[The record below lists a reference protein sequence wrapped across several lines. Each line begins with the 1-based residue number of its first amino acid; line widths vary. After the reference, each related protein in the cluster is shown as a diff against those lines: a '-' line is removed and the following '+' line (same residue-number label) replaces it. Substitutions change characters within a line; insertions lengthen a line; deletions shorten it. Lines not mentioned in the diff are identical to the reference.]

1 MAMSHLPRTYAIIE
15 APSILG
21 LKPTGV
27 EKLPEALLGHGLA
40 ERLRARLAARLEVP
54 AYSAERD
61 PQTQTLNAQAIAA
74 WSPTLADAAEEVL
87 MAGDFPLI
95 LGGDCSILLG
105 SALALK
111 RRGRYGLL
119 FIDGHADFYDP
130 QSNPNGEAASM
141 DFAFATGHGPALLT
155 DLEGR
160 GPLVREEDA
169 VAFGWRDGDEQAEYG
184 SPPLPERL
192 LAFDCATVQRMGAA
206 AAAEAAVNHLTRDGL
221 DGFFIHLDA
230 DCLSDEIMP
239 AVDYRLPGGLTL
251 DEVKTTL
258 QIALASGKAV
268 GLEVTIYNPL
278 LDGDGAAGR
287 AVAALLAEALG
298 DAAQT

>member
-1 MAMSHLPRTYAIIE
+1 MSNHQRTYAIIE

-40 ERLRARLAARLEVP
+40 ERLRARLAARLDVP

-87 MAGDFPLI
+87 AAGDFPLI

-141 DFAFATGHGPALLT
+141 DLAFATGHGPALLT

-169 VAFGWRDGDEQAEYG
+169 VAFGWRDADEQATYG
-184 SPPLPERL
+184 SPPLPQRL

-206 AAAEAAVNHLTRDGL
+206 AAAEAAVAHLTRDGL
-221 DGFFIHLDA
+221 EGFFIHLDA
-230 DCLSDEIMP
+230 DCLADEIMP

-251 DEVKTTL
+251 DELRTTL
-258 QIALASGKAV
+258 DIALASGKAV

-287 AVAALLAEALG
+287 AIATLLAEALG
-298 DAAQT
+298 AAAPA

>member
-1 MAMSHLPRTYAIIE
+1 MPNLQRSYAIIE

-21 LKPTGV
+21 LKPSGV
-27 EKLPEALLGHGLA
+27 ETLPDALLGHGLA

-87 MAGDFPLI
+87 AAGDFPLI

-141 DFAFATGHGPALLT
+141 DLAFATGHGPALLT

-169 VAFGWRDGDEQAEYG
+169 VAFGWRDGDEQAAYG
-184 SPPLPERL
+184 SPPLPQRL
-192 LAFDCATVQRMGAA
+192 LSFDCATVQRMGAA
-206 AAAEAAVNHLTRDGL
+206 AAAEAAVAHLTRDGL
-221 DGFFIHLDA
+221 EGFFVHLDA
-230 DCLSDEIMP
+230 DCLADEIMP

-251 DEVKTTL
+251 DELRTTL
-258 QIALASGKAV
+258 DIALASGKAV
-268 GLEVTIYNPL
+268 GLEVTIYNPR

-287 AVAALLAEALG
+287 AIATLLADALG
-298 DAAQT
+298 AAAPA

>member
-1 MAMSHLPRTYAIIE
+1 MPNLQRTYAVIA

-40 ERLRARLAARLEVP
+40 ERLRARLAARLDVP

-74 WSPTLADAAEEVL
+74 WSPSLADAAEEVL
-87 MAGDFPLI
+87 AAGDFPLI

-141 DFAFATGHGPALLT
+141 DLAFATGHGPALLT

-169 VAFGWRDGDEQAEYG
+169 VAFGWRDADEQAAYG
-184 SPPLPERL
+184 SPPLPQRL
-192 LAFDCATVQRMGAA
+192 LSFDCATVQRMGAA
-206 AAAEAAVNHLTRDGL
+206 AAAEAAVAHLTRDGL
-221 DGFFIHLDA
+221 EGFFIHLDA
-230 DCLSDEIMP
+230 DCLADEIMP

-251 DEVKTTL
+251 DELRTTL
-258 QIALASGKAV
+258 EIALASGKAV
-268 GLEVTIYNPL
+268 GLEVTIYKPL

-287 AVAALLAEALG
+287 AIATLLADALG
-298 DAAQT
+298 AAASA

>member
-1 MAMSHLPRTYAIIE
+1 MPNLQRSYAIIE

-21 LKPTGV
+21 LKPSGV
-27 EKLPEALLGHGLA
+27 ETLPDALLGHGLA
-40 ERLRARLAARLEVP
+40 ERLRARLAARLAVP

-87 MAGDFPLI
+87 AAGDFPLI

-141 DFAFATGHGPALLT
+141 DLAFATGHGPALLT

-169 VAFGWRDGDEQAEYG
+169 VAFGWRDGDEQAAYG
-184 SPPLPERL
+184 SPPLPQRL
-192 LAFDCATVQRMGAA
+192 LSFDCATVQRMGAA
-206 AAAEAAVNHLTRDGL
+206 AAAEAAVAHLTRDGL
-221 DGFFIHLDA
+221 EGFFVHLDA
-230 DCLSDEIMP
+230 DCLADEIMP

-251 DEVKTTL
+251 DELRTTL
-258 QIALASGKAV
+258 DIALASGKAV
-268 GLEVTIYNPL
+268 GLEVTIYNPR

-287 AVAALLAEALG
+287 AIATLLADALG
-298 DAAQT
+298 AAASA

>member
-1 MAMSHLPRTYAIIE
+1 MSHLPRTYAIIE

-130 QSNPNGEAASM
+130 QSNPNGEGASM
-141 DFAFATGHGPALLT
+141 DLAFATGHGPALLT

-169 VAFGWRDGDEQAEYG
+169 VAFGWRDADEQATYG
-184 SPPLPERL
+184 SPPLPQRL

-206 AAAEAAVNHLTRDGL
+206 AAAEAAVAHLTRDGL
-221 DGFFIHLDA
+221 EGFFIHLDA
-230 DCLSDEIMP
+230 DCLADEIMP

-251 DEVKTTL
+251 DELRTTL
-258 QIALASGKAV
+258 DIALASGKAV

-287 AVAALLAEALG
+287 AIATLLAEALG
-298 DAAQT
+298 AAAPA